1 MSETIK
7 NKDAISLYESDMAK
21 YSIAVNRRRALPMI
35 NDGLK
40 PVQRRIVFDAYR
52 LGLYNGKNDKSA
64 TLVGHIIGYLHPHG
78 DASAYDAIVCLA
90 NWFRI
95 KYPLMSECGTNYGN
109 VSTAVP
115 ASMRYTHAG
124 LADFGYEVL
133 AEDLNKSKNV
143 VDWIDTYKRN
153 EDKEPEF
160 LPAKLPLLL
169 INGSFGIGLGMTISV
184 PSHNI
189 VEVIEV
195 TRALLKNPNTKFC
208 LIPDLC
214 QACDIIEADWQTINN
229 TGVGKFKVRGK
240 IDTIIDKKGN
250 VELHIRSLPEG
261 VSTRQIYD
269 KILDMIDNKQLPF
282 IKDIYNVLDNNDRP
296 DITIHLKP
304 GVDADYVKN
313 IIWAKTQ
320 VMGSQ
325 TVNFEAVTADGM
337 NTKRFNYREY
347 LLTFIDYRMNTKFR
361 LYCNLMQQAMT
372 RHHYI
377 DAFIKVLES
386 GELETIIQMIRK
398 QKATDE
404 TPIIEYIIK
413 HCHTTDIQA
422 KFIISTQIS
431 RLTLAHLKSFKE
443 ERTKLD
449 KAISEYKAKVTDDGT
464 LIRKEID
471 QELLELE
478 KKYGTPRLCR
488 VISAAEENNIPAGM
502 FKIVVTEKN
511 FIRKVPDTDKVNIV
525 RKDNPKFIIRI
536 DNTENLLLF
545 DNKGKVFPLAVHK
558 IPITDKSGA
567 GTDVRMLIKNLTA
580 DIINVFPENML
591 KAIAKSGNK
600 HYLTVLTRNNY
611 IKKLDLEDFTSITPS
626 GLVYSKISPDDEVVS
641 LQIIGHGLD
650 IIVSTG
656 YKAARYP
663 LKDVSLLKRNAIGV
677 GAMNTTE
684 PIVGMAV
691 MYPDNTNIIAITKNG
706 KFNRFNAAMFTAHRR
721 NQKGVNLLKLDNN
734 DTINFVLAANDND
747 IIRVVTEDGIENIPV
762 NSIANKSTIAAG
774 VRYTQSKSKILRAD
788 VIKQQ

>member
-78 DASAYDAIVCLA
+78 DCLFFDTKFYLLDGSIKNIYELYKDGTPVEVLSVNPVTKEIVPTVAHSFRIGQYTNKIFHLMLSNGTDIKCTGNHPFLLPNGEYVKAENIVPYTRLYSNHINFNFDRGNNVRPVIDNTLIQNIVAKYYYGELPVGFNCHHKDYNTLNNASYNLKYLSDQDHRLVHEENLRETYLDGLAKGRDSMRNNPDIKHFNECKNRCLTKIYNKDLQLRRFKYAINVLKERNLDITEENYESLRGEIYNLPIVQKIISNRPEYGCTNFNDLVKYQIPSIGEIYQSDYHIVTPISFSTDKDQEYQTQKRYILNQSMKYIIDQIIDNRLPYTSDSYLSLLNPRTAKPDFQTIQLGLDAYRQLFPFVENIWVEEVNNVPMYDFTVDGIENALIVAGNDTMSCQNSQYLGSNLPVICAHNSSAYDAIVCLA

-153 EDKEPEF
+153 DDKEPEF

-240 IDTIIDKKGN
+240 IDTIVDKKGN

-337 NTKRFNYREY
+337 NTKRFNYRE
-347 LLTFIDYRMNTKFR
+347 
-361 LYCNLMQQAMT
+361 
-372 RHHYI
+372 
-377 DAFIKVLES
+377 
-386 GELETIIQMIRK
+386 
-398 QKATDE
+398 
-404 TPIIEYIIK
+404 
-413 HCHTTDIQA
+413 
-422 KFIISTQIS
+422 
-431 RLTLAHLKSFKE
+431 
-443 ERTKLD
+443 
-449 KAISEYKAKVTDDGT
+449 
-464 LIRKEID
+464 
-471 QELLELE
+471 
-478 KKYGTPRLCR
+478 
-488 VISAAEENNIPAGM
+488 
-502 FKIVVTEKN
+502 
-511 FIRKVPDTDKVNIV
+511 
-525 RKDNPKFIIRI
+525 
-536 DNTENLLLF
+536 
-545 DNKGKVFPLAVHK
+545 
-558 IPITDKSGA
+558 
-567 GTDVRMLIKNLTA
+567 
-580 DIINVFPENML
+580 
-591 KAIAKSGNK
+591 
-600 HYLTVLTRNNY
+600 
-611 IKKLDLEDFTSITPS
+611 
-626 GLVYSKISPDDEVVS
+626 
-641 LQIIGHGLD
+641 
-650 IIVSTG
+650 
-656 YKAARYP
+656 
-663 LKDVSLLKRNAIGV
+663 
-677 GAMNTTE
+677 
-684 PIVGMAV
+684 
-691 MYPDNTNIIAITKNG
+691 
-706 KFNRFNAAMFTAHRR
+706 
-721 NQKGVNLLKLDNN
+721 
-734 DTINFVLAANDND
+734 
-747 IIRVVTEDGIENIPV
+747 
-762 NSIANKSTIAAG
+762 
-774 VRYTQSKSKILRAD
+774 
-788 VIKQQ
+788 